1 MISERFLFSLL
12 SSTPN
17 YNRGVIKSIVTDID
31 EADFDV
37 SQGGQV
43 EIIGWIYQYYNT
55 ENKEKAISSPKS
67 HKFRD
72 TEIASVTQIFTPDW
86 IVKYMVQNSLG
97 KLWTKSLIEKGD
109 SRTEE
114 EIATDF
120 NWKYYMPEAKQ
131 PDNVIVE
138 LKNVDEPLK
147 DIKPTDIQMIDP
159 SMGSGHILVYAFD
172 VLMQIYKSEGYS
184 ERGASKLIVL
194 NNLHGLDI
202 DTRAFQLSYFAVYMK
217 LRQYNRRALSSNIKL
232 NIYDI
237 PETNEIN
244 IDDFEPLFEK
254 LSNDSIDSIRSLVN
268 LFKNGNDLGSLIQTQ
283 NIDYLSLTNDLNKVN
298 TDQLSFEIIPLLHQ
312 VETLINVSKLL
323 GSDYHVVITNP
334 PYMGSSRMN
343 LSLSD
348 FSKKYYPNSK
358 SDLFSMFIERWNK
371 SIFPGGYNCMVTMQ
385 SWMFLS
391 SFEKMRTH
399 LLENY
404 TISNLMHMENNVMG
418 IAFGTAVT
426 IIRNTKLPK
435 FIGTYHQIKTA
446 DASNKIPTSVPIPG
460 NRFNRTNQ
468 ANFSK
473 IPGSPIAYWA
483 PNDIIN
489 SFEKDEKIRDFV
501 NTAQGITTG
510 DNDLFLRRWYEVA
523 YHEINFNVK
532 QFNFK
537 HRWYP
542 LDKGGEYRKWFGN
555 LQYIIWYDDNSIE
568 LMKRKKG
575 FRHDGK
581 SHYLERAITW
591 SDVTSGKFSLRYRTA
606 GSIQN
611 AKGQSAYSLNENNLL
626 YILSMMNSSVGE
638 YLIKLINPTISLS
651 TGYFKIIPIKILE
664 KNSINTFAKSNIQ
677 ICIIDWNSFE
687 TSWDFQQHPLLNHIA
702 DDKQLFNAKLLESS
716 YVCAKIVTTVPF
728 RGHK

>member
-1 MISERFLFSLL
+1 M
-12 SSTPN
+12 
-17 YNRGVIKSIVTDID
+17 D

-55 ENKEKAISSPKS
+55 DNKEKAISSPKS

-97 KLWTKSLIEKGD
+97 KLWIKSLIEKDD

-114 EIATDF
+114 EIASTF
-120 NWKYYMPEAKQ
+120 NWKYYMSEAKQ
-131 PDNVIVE
+131 PDNVVIA
-138 LKNVDEPLK
+138 LKNIDEPLK

-184 ERGASKLIVL
+184 EREASKLIVS

-232 NIYDI
+232 NIYDV
-237 PETNEIN
+237 PETNETN

-298 TDQLSFEIIPLLHQ
+298 IDQLSFEIIPLLHQ
-312 VETLINVSKLL
+312 VEMLINVSKLL
-323 GSDYHVVITNP
+323 GSYYHVVITNP
-334 PYMGSSRMN
+334 PYMGSSRMD

-371 SIFPGGYNCMVTMQ
+371 SILPGGYNCMVTMQ

-418 IAFGTAVT
+418 IAFGTAVAV
-426 IIRNTKLPK
+426 IRNTKIPK

-473 IPGSPIAYWA
+473 IPGSPIGYWVQ
-483 PNDIIN
+483 NSIFDLYINYRKVEDIADVKKG
-489 SFEKDEKIRDFV
+489 SF
-501 NTAQGITTG
+501 TG
-510 DNDLFLRRWYEVA
+510 DNNRFLRRWTEVTSNN
-523 YHEINFNVK
+523 IGFNIKDASTSVK
-532 QFNFK
+532 SQKN
-537 HRWYP
+537 
-542 LDKGGEYRKWFGN
+542 
-555 LQYIIWYDDNSIE
+555 
-568 LMKRKKG
+568 G
-575 FRHDGK
+575 FRIIRVVNTING
-581 SHYLERAITW
+581 LEI
-591 SDVTSGKFSLRYRTA
+591 G
-606 GSIQN
+606 
-611 AKGQSAYSLNENNLL
+611 
-626 YILSMMNSSVGE
+626 
-638 YLIKLINPTISLS
+638 
-651 TGYFKIIPIKILE
+651 
-664 KNSINTFAKSNIQ
+664 
-677 ICIIDWNSFE
+677 
-687 TSWDFQQHPLLNHIA
+687 
-702 DDKQLFNAKLLESS
+702 
-716 YVCAKIVTTVPF
+716 TT
-728 RGHK
+728 